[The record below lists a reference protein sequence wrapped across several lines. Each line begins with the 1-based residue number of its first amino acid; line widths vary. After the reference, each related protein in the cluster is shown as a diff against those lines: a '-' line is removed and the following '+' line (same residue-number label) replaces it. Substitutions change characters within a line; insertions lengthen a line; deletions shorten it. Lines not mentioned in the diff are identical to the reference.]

1 MKVIAAKKILA
12 ANDRIAEGV
21 RKRLESANVLTV
33 NVLGSPGAGKT
44 ALLEALLPKLGD
56 VSKIAVIEGDLETTR
71 DADRIAKH
79 NVNVVQINTGGGC
92 HLNAG
97 MVESAL
103 DQMDLG
109 ALQILLIENV
119 GNLVC
124 PAGFDL
130 GESARLAVLSVAEG
144 DDKVAKYP
152 TMFNS
157 VDAIA
162 LNKIDLL
169 PYTDFSTERFEDDL
183 KRLNRSVEVFR
194 VSARTGAGV
203 EQIAEWILKKRR

>member
-12 ANDRIAEGV
+12 ANDQIAKEV
-21 RKRLESANVLTV
+21 RNKLCATGTFTI

-44 ALLEALLPKLGD
+44 ALLEALLPRIGPPST
-56 VSKIAVIEGDLETTR
+56 VAVIEGDLETTR

-79 NVNVVQINTGGGC
+79 NVPVVQVNTGGGC

-97 MVESAL
+97 MISSAL
-103 DQMDLG
+103 EELDLES
-109 ALQILLIENV
+109 LEYLFIENV

-130 GESARLAVLSVAEG
+130 GESCRLVVFSVTEG

-152 TMFNS
+152 TMFGK
-157 VDAIA
+157 VDAVA

-169 PYTDFSTERFEDDL
+169 PYVDFDVDKFMEDL
-183 KRLNRSVEVFR
+183 KRLSREVKVFH
-194 VSARTGAGV
+194 VSASTGEGV
-203 EQIAEWILKKRR
+203 EEVAEWLRNER

>member
-1 MKVIAAKKILA
+1 MKVIAATKILA
-12 ANDRIAEGV
+12 ANDRIAVEV
-21 RKRLESANVLTV
+21 RNKLRAAGTFAV

-44 ALLEALLPKLGD
+44 ALLEALLPRLGASST
-56 VSKIAVIEGDLETTR
+56 VAVIEGDLETTR

-79 NVNVVQINTGGGC
+79 GVSVVQVNTGGGC

-97 MVESAL
+97 MVASAL
-103 DQMDLG
+103 EELDLKS
-109 ALQILLIENV
+109 LEILFIENV

-130 GESARLAVLSVAEG
+130 GETSRLLVFSVPEG
-144 DDKVAKYP
+144 DDKIAKYP
-152 TMFNS
+152 TMFGN

-169 PYTDFSTERFEDDL
+169 PHVDFQIDKFMEDL
-183 KRLNRSVEVFR
+183 KRLSREVKVFH
-194 VSARTGAGV
+194 VSAKTGEGV
-203 EQIAEWILKKRR
+203 EELAEWLRKKR